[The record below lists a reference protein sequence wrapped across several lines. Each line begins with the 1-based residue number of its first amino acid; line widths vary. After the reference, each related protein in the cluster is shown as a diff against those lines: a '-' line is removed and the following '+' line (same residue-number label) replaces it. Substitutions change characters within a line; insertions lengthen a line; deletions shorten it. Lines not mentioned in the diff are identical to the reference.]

1 MYRLFTRDS
10 AAAPVLQPRPPG
22 LYFWLAFLVLLIVVA
37 GSALAVVYATHTSRH
52 RLNSVQQ
59 LEQQRNFLQ
68 VEWGRLLLEQSSL
81 VSQGKVEDMAIAE
94 LGMELPDMSK
104 VVVLNSD

>member
-1 MYRLFTRDS
+1 MTS
-10 AAAPVLQPRPPG
+10 QSGVPG
-22 LYFWLAFLVLLIVVA
+22 MYFWVVFILLLLAISS
-37 GSALAVVYATHTSRH
+37 SALAVVYSTHASRN
-52 RLNSVQQ
+52 RLNSLQH
-59 LEQQRNFLQ
+59 LEQHRNFLQ

-104 VVVLNSD
+104 VVVLNRD

>member
-1 MYRLFTRDS
+1 MFKVLSDTAS
-10 AAAPVLQPRPPG
+10 ATPVNAARYPG
-22 LYFWLAFLVLLIVVA
+22 LYYWLVFVMLLLTIS
-37 GSALAVVYATHTSRH
+37 GTALGVVYVAYEGRH
-52 RLNSVQQ
+52 RINNLQQ
-59 LEQQRNFLQ
+59 LEQHRNDLQ

-104 VVVLNSD
+104 VIVLNRD

>member
-1 MYRLFTRDS
+1 MFTSLNETVSDPALRL
-10 AAAPVLQPRPPG
+10 PG
-22 LYFWLAFLVLLIVVA
+22 LMYWLVFVILLLAIA
-37 GSALAVVYATHTSRH
+37 GTGLAVVYSTHASRH
-52 RLNSVQQ
+52 RLNSLQQ
-59 LEQQRNFLQ
+59 LEQHRNFLQ

-94 LGMELPDMSK
+94 LGMQAPDMSK